1 MEIGKLVISF
11 ILSIILCRFCR
22 HLRMKITGADVMF
35 VNSGKSMAIIMVVA
49 FFIYTALSGR

>member
-22 HLRMKITGADVMF
+22 HLRMKITGADVIF
-35 VNSGKSMAIIMVVA
+35 VNSRKSMAIIMVVA
-49 FFIYTALSGR
+49 FFIYTALPGR